1 MLKFVGSSNL
11 FKYFGQQSR
20 GFTTS
25 LVKLCRYNENF
36 SSSKY
41 VKYSSSMSMMNE
53 TNSGIQKEA
62 IKANFVLEKLQFGA
76 NFSMNISLQQG
87 ISGRRTIKITKIFR
101 TAKTEWR
108 WKFANLPKLP
118 VPEEAY
124 KFVRILDEI
133 IVACDSKKF
142 IDHLNPNEELAFGEI
157 ISDFYDIS
165 LYLIRDQKHQ
175 LCVKLVQKK
184 KTENGIFNA
193 QYLIKINAVP
203 WIRKT
208 VAQILREY
216 DDSEKLPPMPIV
228 DFPFSYKKN

>member
-1 MLKFVGSSNL
+1 MLKFVRSANL

-25 LVKLCRYNENF
+25 LVRLCRY

-41 VKYSSSMSMMNE
+41 EKYINSNMFMMNQ

-62 IKANFVLEKLQFGA
+62 IKACELVLGKLQIGA
-76 NFSMNISLQQG
+76 NLSMNIILQQG

-101 TAKTEWR
+101 TANTEWR
-108 WKFANLPKLP
+108 WKFVYLPKLS

-133 IVACDSKKF
+133 IVACNGKKF
-142 IDHLNPNEELAFGEI
+142 CDHLNPNEELAFGEI
-157 ISDFYDIS
+157 ISKFYDIS
-165 LYLIRDQKHQ
+165 LYLIRDPKYQ
-175 LCVKLVQKK
+175 LCIRLVQKK
-184 KTENGIFNA
+184 KTENGIFNL
-193 QYLIKINAVP
+193 QYIIPINAVP
-203 WIRKT
+203 WTRKT
-208 VAQILREY
+208 IAQILREY

-228 DFPFSYKKN
+228 DFPFSYKRN